1 MCENSL
7 MFQIPDLTVS
17 IPALVY
23 ITEGVGT
30 VQDLVCATLS
40 GNTAVPVN
48 ITLVTSD
55 STNGKNCDQ

>member
-1 MCENSL
+1 MCSYV
-7 MFQIPDLTVS
+7 FPDLTVS

-23 ITEGVGT
+23 TIEGVGT
-30 VQDLVCATLS
+30 AQDLVCATLVLS

-55 STNGKNCDQ
+55 STNGKNCD